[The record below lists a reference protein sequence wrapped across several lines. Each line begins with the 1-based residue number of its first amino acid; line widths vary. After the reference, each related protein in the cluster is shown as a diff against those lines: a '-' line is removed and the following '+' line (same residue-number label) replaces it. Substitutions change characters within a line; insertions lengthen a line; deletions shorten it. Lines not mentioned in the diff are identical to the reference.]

1 MPLKIKIAVNL
12 DHALFRQGLTTLIG
26 SYPDLKLLFETS
38 EEKELLHVLKKQQP
52 HILLLGLPIP
62 DPGGS
67 VIVSNIKTLYP
78 NIRIIIIL
86 PAQDEALIFDL
97 VKKGAN
103 GFITKQDN
111 MEQVIQ
117 AIHTVKE
124 KGFYHTEEVTHA
136 MLSGVRNRQKMRT
149 SLNAADL
156 TERELEII
164 RLICKQYSLKDIA
177 AELTLSPRTVE
188 THKEHILMKTGA
200 KNIAGIVLY
209 AVEHHLL

>member
-1 MPLKIKIAVNL
+1 MPPKIKIAVNL

-26 SYPDLKLLFETS
+26 SYPDLKLLFETF
-38 EEKELLHVLKKQQP
+38 EEKELLHALKKQQP
-52 HILLLGLPIP
+52 HILLLGLHLP
-62 DPGGS
+62 DPTGAA
-67 VIVSNIKTLYP
+67 IVSDIKTLYP
-78 NIRIIIIL
+78 NIRILIIL

-103 GFITKQDN
+103 GFITKQDG
-111 MEQVIQ
+111 MEQVMR
-117 AIHTVKE
+117 AIHTVRE

-136 MLSGVRNRQKMRT
+136 MLSGVRNRQKIRT
-149 SLNAADL
+149 SLNSADL

>member
-12 DHALFRQGLTTLIG
+12 DHALFRQGLTALIG
-26 SYPDLKLLFETS
+26 SYPDLKLLSETS
-38 EEKELLHVLKKQQP
+38 EEKELLHALKKQQP
-52 HILLLGLPIP
+52 HILLLGLNMP
-62 DPGGS
+62 DPSGS
-67 VIVSNIKTLYP
+67 AIVSNIKTLYP

-86 PAQDEALIFDL
+86 PTQDEALIFDL

-103 GFITKQDN
+103 GFITKQDS
-111 MEQVIQ
+111 MEQVIR
-117 AIHTVKE
+117 AIHTVRE

-136 MLSGVRNRQKMRT
+136 MLSGVRSRQKMRT
-149 SLNAADL
+149 SLSSADL

>member
-1 MPLKIKIAVNL
+1 MPLKIKIAINL

-26 SYPDLKLLFETS
+26 SYPDLKLLSETS
-38 EEKELLHVLKKQQP
+38 EEKELLHALKKQQP
-52 HILLLGLPIP
+52 HILLLGLNIT
-62 DPGGS
+62 DPSGPA
-67 VIVSNIKTLYP
+67 IVSNIKALYP

-97 VKKGAN
+97 VKKGVN
-103 GFITKQDN
+103 GFITKQDS
-111 MEQVIQ
+111 MEQVIR
-117 AIHTVKE
+117 AIHTVRE

-136 MLSGVRNRQKMRT
+136 MLSGVRSRQKMRT
-149 SLNAADL
+149 SLNSADL